1 MRPENP
7 RGIRNFNPG
16 NIRHARGVRWQG
28 QAEVQAD
35 TAFVQFNGPRWGIR
49 ALARVLIT
57 YQDKRRAGDG
67 SQIDTVR
74 EIIERWAPPNENDTK
89 AYVATVSRV
98 LGIGPDDAVVDVY
111 NFETM
116 RDLVVAIIRHEN
128 GPGPLPEG
136 LWYGYPIISD
146 GLQLAGIV
154 RGAQHGRQAG
164 GPA

>member
-1 MRPENP
+1 M
-7 RGIRNFNPG
+7 
-16 NIRHARGVRWQG
+16 
-28 QAEVQAD
+28 
-35 TAFVQFNGPRWGIR
+35 
-49 ALARVLIT
+49 
-57 YQDKRRAGDG
+57 
-67 SQIDTVR
+67 
-74 EIIERWAPPNENDTK
+74 
-89 AYVATVSRV
+89 

>member
-28 QAEVQAD
+28 QAEVQTD

-98 LGIGPDDAVVDVY
+98 LGVGPDDAVVDVY

-136 LWYGYPIISD
+136 LWYGYSIISD

-164 GPA
+164 APA